1 MAEPTNLTGH
11 LLIAMPAMQDP
22 NFHRTV
28 TYVCEHGEQGVL
40 GLVINRPLDIH
51 FSEVLAQLALEPH
64 NEAVGAQ
71 PILQGGPV
79 ELQRGF
85 VIHQAPREWESTV
98 SVTDNIF
105 VTTSRDIIAAMA
117 NGTGPEHAL
126 LILGYAGWGP
136 GQLER
141 EIQENAWLSVPA
153 SPRIIFETPFKDRWQ
168 QAATL
173 LGVDLT
179 TISNQ
184 AGHA

>member
-28 TYVCEHGEQGVL
+28 TYVCEHGEQGAL
-40 GLVINRPLDIH
+40 GLIINRPLDIN
-51 FSEVLAQLALEPH
+51 FSEVLAQLALEAH
-64 NEAVGAQ
+64 SDAAGTQ

-79 ELQRGF
+79 DLQRGF
-85 VIHQAPREWESTV
+85 VIHQAPSQWESTV
-98 SVTDNIF
+98 SVTETMF

-117 NGTGPEHAL
+117 DGTGPEHAL

-153 SPRIIFETPFKDRWQ
+153 SPRIIFETPFEDRWQ

-173 LGVDLT
+173 LGVDLA